1 MPDTSRAAM
10 PGARPVRAFLIDDSA
25 VVRRFMAEKL
35 TAGGIEVI
43 GTAGD
48 PLFAMPKMTA
58 DWPDVIVLDVEMP
71 RMDGITFL
79 RQLMNERPTPVVMCS
94 TLTEKGCETTMAA
107 LDAGAVGF
115 VTKPKEGLRE
125 FLTDDGNGLVA
136 AVKAAAR
143 ANVAAAASL
152 RSQRPAAGSAPVIRP
167 PTVQQ
172 AMSRTTDRVVAIGL
186 STGGVQSI
194 EVVLRGL
201 GRTTTPGIVMVQHM
215 PEKFTAS
222 LAARLDSQYDLE
234 VMEAR
239 DGDRVINGR
248 LLIAPGGRH
257 MRLLRSGAQY
267 VVEVKDGPL
276 INHHRPSVDVLF
288 KSVAQNAG
296 RNALGIILT
305 GMGND
310 GARGLLEMHRA
321 GAWTAAQDEATSIV
335 YGMPAEALKLG
346 GVDDVVPLGRVAE
359 WIHSASHRPLRM
371 PGATPG

>member
-1 MPDTSRAAM
+1 
-10 PGARPVRAFLIDDSA
+10 
-25 VVRRFMAEKL
+25 
-35 TAGGIEVI
+35 
-43 GTAGD
+43 
-48 PLFAMPKMTA
+48 
-58 DWPDVIVLDVEMP
+58 
-71 RMDGITFL
+71 
-79 RQLMNERPTPVVMCS
+79 
-94 TLTEKGCETTMAA
+94 
-107 LDAGAVGF
+107 
-115 VTKPKEGLRE
+115 
-125 FLTDDGNGLVA
+125 
-136 AVKAAAR
+136 
-143 ANVAAAASL
+143 
-152 RSQRPAAGSAPVIRP
+152 
-167 PTVQQ
+167 
-172 AMSRTTDRVVAIGL
+172 
-186 STGGVQSI
+186 
-194 EVVLRGL
+194 
-201 GRTTTPGIVMVQHM
+201 
-215 PEKFTAS
+215 
-222 LAARLDSQYDLE
+222 
-234 VMEAR
+234 MEAK
-239 DGDRVINGR
+239 DGDRVINGW

-359 WIHSASHRPLRM
+359 WIHSASHRPLRL